1 MDSLSNK
8 LNELEAH
15 AELYKADIIL
25 ITEHLSKNI
34 SSKFEN
40 VFSLDGYNC
49 FEEISGRGVCIFY
62 KDNLSITTHDKI
74 NEMYKPSLFIN
85 IKSSNIPLNI
95 GLIYR
100 SPNNEEKEN
109 KKLNNQLTFAS
120 KKLKNLVIF
129 GDFNHPSI
137 DWENFYSNKSED
149 HCDSKFLFEFM
160 SINTNQLITSPTH
173 HKPNCKST
181 LIDLIITKTPE
192 IISNIRQNP
201 PIGKSHH
208 QVITAK
214 IKINKN
220 NLSNKDKPSQ
230 KIVKPNFDKADYD
243 AINRTL
249 FNENWEDILDQK
261 DVNETWNLIKD
272 KIEQVKHQ
280 YVPIKFINTS
290 KIRSR
295 PVTLDDNLLFLL
307 RDKRYLFKVY
317 KKYKTKTSLYNYN
330 LARNRVSYKIKSMK
344 INKESKIAK
353 NIKHNPK
360 AFYQYIASKTLK
372 KEGIAEL
379 ENDMGELTNSD
390 QEKCDIL
397 NNFFSSVFTKENDD
411 EDIPEFTYE
420 NDILNP
426 LLTCTVTIKDF
437 ENALFKLNV
446 NKSPGPDNFHPKLLK
461 NSAKS
466 LAKPLKILFDKTL
479 SEGELPLDF
488 KLAEVRP
495 IFKKGSKTT
504 PGNYR
509 PVSLTSIICKVME
522 SFIKK
527 SLNEHLINNNILS
540 KHQYGFVSGRST
552 ITQLLVTLNEWLFN
566 LDNDIPTDAAYMD
579 FRKAFDSVPHKR
591 LINKLKAYKI
601 DGPILKWI
609 ISFLSNRSQY
619 VKLNNASSSKLKVTS
634 GVPQGSVLGPTLF
647 IYFINDLPIVTN
659 DTPIKIF
666 ADDTKVYNGI
676 NNDDNVKKL
685 QEAIDSMFEWTQK
698 WLLKFNKEKCKL
710 LHIGKNNKKNKYFI
724 GTGHQRINLDES
736 DLEKDLGIY
745 IDPNLDFKKHIKN
758 TVKKS
763 SFSSYKILKN
773 FTFKKSNILVP
784 LFKTLVRPILE
795 YGNVIWANGI
805 KKYMTKIENVQRRF
819 TKHISG
825 ISKLPYEERLKKIK
839 LPSLEYRQLRGDMIQ
854 VFKIAHNYYD
864 NASVDNIFTFNK
876 DSRLRGHNL
885 KIIKKFTNKSKYQK
899 FFTN

>member
-34 SSKFEN
+34 SCKFEN

-100 SPNNEEKEN
+100 FPNNEEKEN

-344 INKESKIAK
+344 INKESKIAI

-372 KEGIAEL
+372 KGR
-379 ENDMGELTNSD
+379 NSR
-390 QEKCDIL
+390 
-397 NNFFSSVFTKENDD
+397 T
-411 EDIPEFTYE
+411 
-420 NDILNP
+420 
-426 LLTCTVTIKDF
+426 
-437 ENALFKLNV
+437 
-446 NKSPGPDNFHPKLLK
+446 
-461 NSAKS
+461 
-466 LAKPLKILFDKTL
+466 
-479 SEGELPLDF
+479 
-488 KLAEVRP
+488 
-495 IFKKGSKTT
+495 
-504 PGNYR
+504 
-509 PVSLTSIICKVME
+509 
-522 SFIKK
+522 
-527 SLNEHLINNNILS
+527 
-540 KHQYGFVSGRST
+540 
-552 ITQLLVTLNEWLFN
+552 
-566 LDNDIPTDAAYMD
+566 
-579 FRKAFDSVPHKR
+579 
-591 LINKLKAYKI
+591 
-601 DGPILKWI
+601 
-609 ISFLSNRSQY
+609 
-619 VKLNNASSSKLKVTS
+619 
-634 GVPQGSVLGPTLF
+634 
-647 IYFINDLPIVTN
+647 
-659 DTPIKIF
+659 
-666 ADDTKVYNGI
+666 
-676 NNDDNVKKL
+676 
-685 QEAIDSMFEWTQK
+685 
-698 WLLKFNKEKCKL
+698 
-710 LHIGKNNKKNKYFI
+710 
-724 GTGHQRINLDES
+724 
-736 DLEKDLGIY
+736 
-745 IDPNLDFKKHIKN
+745 
-758 TVKKS
+758 
-763 SFSSYKILKN
+763 
-773 FTFKKSNILVP
+773 
-784 LFKTLVRPILE
+784 
-795 YGNVIWANGI
+795 
-805 KKYMTKIENVQRRF
+805 
-819 TKHISG
+819 
-825 ISKLPYEERLKKIK
+825 
-839 LPSLEYRQLRGDMIQ
+839 
-854 VFKIAHNYYD
+854 
-864 NASVDNIFTFNK
+864 
-876 DSRLRGHNL
+876 
-885 KIIKKFTNKSKYQK
+885 
-899 FFTN
+899 